1 MNERDPLI
9 TATADAIIHR
19 CQRGA
24 IVPPARLWPR
34 VIEEVQA
41 LALEPSNETALAKAC
56 YAQVFGVFSEE

>member
-1 MNERDPLI
+1 VDERDPLI

-41 LALEPSNETALAKAC
+41 LALEASNETALAKAC
-56 YAQVFGVFSEE
+56 YAQLFGLSSED